1 MNSGQIDDS
10 LSMALDV
17 PESTREKTLDLDVG
31 YEAETNSW
39 ELIVK
44 YSGSLDR
51 VVEELNISAV
61 ELLNNYA
68 IIVIDEN
75 LIDVL
80 ATYPEIEFI
89 EKPKRLFFEV
99 DQGRTISCINPLQ
112 TARYNLFGDGVL
124 IAVIDSGIDYSHL
137 DFRNEDGSTRIAAL
151 WDQTIA
157 GNPPEGFDTGTL
169 YSREVINEALATP
182 MPQRMNIVPSVDT
195 SGHGTHVAGI
205 AAGNGRASNGLY
217 RGVAPNS
224 ELIIVKLGSSVG
236 DSFPRT
242 SQLMEGIDFAI
253 RFALA
258 RLQPIAINIS
268 FGNNY
273 GSHTG
278 RSLLESY
285 INDVASVWKNSIV
298 IGTGNEGAAAKHADG
313 VLTMGTVSYVEFAV
327 AQFEFSLNLQIWSNY
342 YDKFDITII
351 APNGVRVGPIPEIL
365 GLQQFNIGQ
374 TQILLYY

>member
-1 MNSGQIDDS
+1 M
-10 LSMALDV
+10 
-17 PESTREKTLDLDVG
+17 
-31 YEAETNSW
+31 
-39 ELIVK
+39 
-44 YSGSLDR
+44 
-51 VVEELNISAV
+51 
-61 ELLNNYA
+61 
-68 IIVIDEN
+68 
-75 LIDVL
+75 
-80 ATYPEIEFI
+80 
-89 EKPKRLFFEV
+89 
-99 DQGRTISCINPLQ
+99 
-112 TARYNLFGDGVL
+112 FGDGVL
-124 IAVIDSGIDYSHL
+124 IAVIDSGIDYSHP

-151 WDQTIA
+151 WDQTIP

-169 YSREVINEALATP
+169 YSMEVINEALATP

-205 AAGNGRASNGLY
+205 AAGNGRASNNLY

-236 DSFPRT
+236 NSFPRT

-298 IGTGNEGAAAKHADG
+298 IGTGNEGATAKHADG
-313 VLTMGTVSYVEFAV
+313 VLTIGTVSYVEFAV
-327 AQFEFSLNLQIWSNY
+327 AQFEFL
-342 YDKFDITII
+342 
-351 APNGVRVGPIPEIL
+351 
-365 GLQQFNIGQ
+365 
-374 TQILLYY
+374 

>member
-51 VVEELNISAV
+51 VIEELNISVV

-99 DQGRTISCINPLQ
+99 DQGRRISCINPLQ
-112 TARYNLFGDGVL
+112 TSRYNLFGDGVL
-124 IAVIDSGIDYSHL
+124 IAVIDSGIDYSHP

-151 WDQTIA
+151 WDQTIP

-169 YSREVINEALATP
+169 YSMEVINEALATP

-205 AAGNGRASNGLY
+205 AAGNGRASNNLY

-236 DSFPRT
+236 NSFPRT

-253 RFALA
+253 RFALT

-278 RSLLESY
+278 RSLL
-285 INDVASVWKNSIV
+285 KV
-298 IGTGNEGAAAKHADG
+298 I
-313 VLTMGTVSYVEFAV
+313 LMM
-327 AQFEFSLNLQIWSNY
+327 
-342 YDKFDITII
+342 
-351 APNGVRVGPIPEIL
+351 
-365 GLQQFNIGQ
+365 
-374 TQILLYY
+374 